1 MKTVEFLQMKDGT
14 AEEYHFLE
22 ALEDQ
27 YAKQLPN
34 RIMSALRG
42 LETTLSGYKVSRLDH
57 VLQTATRAEND
68 GADEEM
74 IVAALL
80 HDIGDE
86 LAPLN
91 HSQYAASILRPYV
104 RAEVTWVIYQHGL
117 FQNYYYIHHFGGNPL
132 ERDKYKDHP
141 WYNSCVQ
148 FCERWDQMSFDPNY
162 PTHSLAYFE
171 PLVQKIF
178 TRKAFD
184 PAIVGTETMASSM
197 LFE

>member
-27 YAKQLPN
+27 YAKELPS

-42 LETTLSGYKVSRLDH
+42 LETTLSGYKVSRLEH

-117 FQNYYYIHHFGGNPL
+117 FQNYYYIHHFGGNRL

-141 WYNSCVQ
+141 WYDSCVQ

-162 PTHSLAYFE
+162 PTHPLEYFE
-171 PLVQKIF
+171 PLVHKIF
-178 TRKAFD
+178 TRNAFD

-197 LFE
+197 LFT

>member
-1 MKTVEFLQMKDGT
+1 M
-14 AEEYHFLE
+14 
-22 ALEDQ
+22 
-27 YAKQLPN
+27 
-34 RIMSALRG
+34 
-42 LETTLSGYKVSRLDH
+42 
-57 VLQTATRAEND
+57 
-68 GADEEM
+68 
-74 IVAALL
+74 
-80 HDIGDE
+80 
-86 LAPLN
+86 LN
-91 HSQYAASILRPYV
+91 LSQYAASILRPYV